1 MSSPGM
7 ELLVRL
13 VAQQL
18 EARSCTRC
26 GRSLAGSQITLR
38 EHDAAQVVIEVG
50 CRACDE
56 PLLLRVEPEAD
67 DGVARVG

>member
-1 MSSPGM
+1 MSSPGI
-7 ELLVRL
+7 ELLIRL

-26 GRSLAGSQITLR
+26 GRSLSNSRITLR
-38 EHDAAQVVIEVG
+38 EHDAGQVVIEAS

-56 PLLLRVEPEAD
+56 PLLLKVEPEAD